1 MIVVVI
7 IGLLVV
13 LTLCSI
19 FESSFSSLNIIRI
32 KKMMESKDNDAK
44 IVYNLYQNYSEII
57 TTILVIN
64 CIAGV
69 LVSSLAVYYFSNLYG
84 DECVGIVTIILTVII
99 LIFTEIIPKI
109 LGREY
114 SENFALKLAFI
125 LSFLVKLFTPIN
137 KIIGKFEKKV
147 KNDHKV
153 TATTDELVEI
163 VKTIKEEGV
172 IEEKESAFIQKA
184 VLLKKLKV
192 QNVMVNKESVSY
204 LYDTDSSLK
213 VKKCI
218 FRDNHDRIPIIT
230 KDNKVVGIL
239 YEVDLLD
246 EILDNGTISIK
257 KSMKEPICISKSTNL
272 ASCLELLHSARAHM
286 ALVTDRYNNFLG
298 IVTVEDIINEL
309 MKS

>member
-7 IGLLVV
+7 ICLLVV

-44 IVYNLYQNYSEII
+44 IVYNLYQNYSEVI

-298 IVTVEDIINEL
+298 IVTVEDIISEL

>member
-1 MIVVVI
+1 MMVVVI
-7 IGLLVV
+7 VCLLIV
-13 LTLCSI
+13 LVFCSI

-32 KKMMESKDNDAK
+32 KKMMESKNNNAK
-44 IVYNLYQNYSEII
+44 IVYNLYQNYSEVI

-64 CIAGV
+64 CIASV
-69 LVSSLAVYYFSNLYG
+69 AVSSLAVYYFSNLYG
-84 DECVGIVTIILTVII
+84 DECIGIVTIILTAII

-114 SENFALKLAFI
+114 SENFALKLSFI

-192 QNVMVNKESVSY
+192 QNVMVNKDDVSY

-298 IVTVEDIINEL
+298 IVTVEDIIYEL

>member
-1 MIVVVI
+1 MIVVI
-7 IGLLVV
+7 ICLLAILV
-13 LTLCSI
+13 LCSI

-32 KKMMESKDNDAK
+32 KKMMENKNTKAK
-44 IVYNLYQNYSEII
+44 VVYDLYQNYSEVI
-57 TTILVIN
+57 TSILIIN
-64 CIAGV
+64 CIASV
-69 LVSSLAVYYFSNLYG
+69 SVSSLSVYYFSNLYG
-84 DECVGIVTIILTVII
+84 DSCVGFVTVILTVII
-99 LIFTEIIPKI
+99 LVFTEIIPKI

-114 SENFALKLAFI
+114 SENFALNLSFI
-125 LSFLVKLFTPIN
+125 LKYLVKLFSPIN
-137 KIIGKFEKKV
+137 KFIGKFEKKV
-147 KNDHKV
+147 KNNHKV
-153 TATTDELVEI
+153 TATKDELVEI
-163 VKTIKEEGV
+163 VKTIKDEGV
-172 IEEKESAFIQKA
+172 IEEKESIFIQKA

-192 QNVMVNKESVSY
+192 QNVMVNKENVSY
-204 LYDTDSSLK
+204 LYDTDTSYK

-257 KSMKEPICISKSTNL
+257 KSMKEPICISRSTNL
-272 ASCLELLHSARAHM
+272 SSCLELLHSARAHM